1 MDDAEQ
7 MLPSYLRFVRG
18 VIDSADLPLNV
29 SRELLQESRDVK
41 AIREGSTKRILS
53 LLEDLAENKTEDYA
67 TFWTEFG
74 QVLKE
79 GTGEDSGNIERI
91 AKEVHSKCLDQ
102 DFRSAEE
109 FALKLSVE
117 ARILLATLAIM
128 QNKEI
133 LR

>member
-1 MDDAEQ
+1 MVIAE
-7 MLPSYLRFVRG
+7 V
-18 VIDSADLPLNV
+18 V
-29 SRELLQESRDVK
+29 
-41 AIREGSTKRILS
+41 
-53 LLEDLAENKTEDYA
+53 DYA
-67 TFWTEFG
+67 MP
-74 QVLKE
+74 LM
-79 GTGEDSGNIERI
+79 NIERI